1 MPARPTAFHRH
12 MRSRMR
18 SFTKGTMHSTKAR
31 TGPVVRSS
39 AQAVAIALAEARRKG
54 LSGAPKAPRRRKGH

>member
-1 MPARPTAFHRH
+1 

-31 TGPVVRSS
+31 TGPVVRST
-39 AQAVAIALAEARRKG
+39 AQAVAIALSEARRKG
-54 LSGAPKAPRRRKGH
+54 LAGAPKGPRRRKGH